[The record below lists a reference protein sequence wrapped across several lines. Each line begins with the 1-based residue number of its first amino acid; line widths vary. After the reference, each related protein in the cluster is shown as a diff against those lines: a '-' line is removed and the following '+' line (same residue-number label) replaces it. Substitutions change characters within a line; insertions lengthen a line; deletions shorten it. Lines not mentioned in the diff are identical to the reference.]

1 MSELRARWLAR
12 VCVRVCMC
20 VCVCVRVHA
29 CVRACVWGCAG
40 AGGEIIAWIIAHFF
54 LAWSNGFLP
63 TLSENKLTDKTVSY
77 QANEKLFRYRKIS
90 NRSGFLNDRKNCS
103 VFCSMPGLFICSSF
117 S

>member
-1 MSELRARWLAR
+1 MRLRA
-12 VCVRVCMC
+12 
-20 VCVCVRVHA
+20 CVRVHA

-63 TLSENKLTDKTVSY
+63 TLSGNKLTDKTVSY

-90 NRSGFLNDRKNCS
+90 NRSGFFKRPKKL
-103 VFCSMPGLFICSSF
+103 FGLLFDARVVYLFKFFHEWSLCLSF
-117 S
+117 L